1 MSQCIMKPSKKIPKY
16 SGSLQVICRWLLTGL
31 VIVLGPLTIR
41 AQIAAF
47 NFSAAAAPVTGWIN
61 MSGDPSVSVITGT
74 AGGLT
79 LSSVATTNWSPY
91 EGACAVNGYGAY
103 PGAYFPIGVMTNTW
117 FQYNGAANSLANY
130 NEGVPQ
136 LELTGLNP
144 DSTYILRMSAS
155 NVTAWAENPN
165 VFTVAGTTVYA
176 SQSMNPSENT
186 SNGVTFQGI
195 APDATGMIR
204 IYVNT
209 TPSTVMCY
217 IDGLQVFSGTAQVGT
232 PAVAIT
238 APANGTIISEGGN
251 FAIQATATEPGQ
263 TIAKVEFYADTTKI
277 GEVDTA
283 PYNFTWVG
291 PDPGPYQLTAKA
303 TDNVGTINT
312 ASISV
317 DVTSLNY
324 YWSTTGNIGN
334 NGDSNFVGNV
344 DSVRLG
350 FRTKDIERLTIL
362 PTGNVGIGT
371 IAPTAQFHTTGS
383 VRLAGLGNDSTG
395 ADPRVLVSDT
405 GGNLSYRSAASV
417 LGPSIGDGLG
427 ESSSGKLTLGDTI
440 PGSGPYNFKANRYQ
454 YLNGYMYSIGGSVN
468 DPVARPN
475 FRIYNNGNLTAGTT
489 MDLSV
494 NTDWLNAM
502 RYYSKR
508 GILQLGASDR
518 LDTTQSNIVY
528 GTWSE
533 SGLLSNTDDSNKIHG
548 KLLNTLFMGD
558 NDSMSTGTYLKNCL
572 IATEASQLL
581 GSMDSMS
588 GVMSGVCC
596 LPISAPVYNSILG
609 GVSNSFVSPISY
621 SHLNGFLNVVQD
633 TTTSSLAGGEYNQF
647 GGEAQLVMG
656 YYVINRTPYGTTLGN
671 SNVDFS
677 SLPYTGTQGTNAA
690 GIAGYPLL
698 AIGNSSTM
706 DNSVHSNA
714 MTVLFNGR
722 TQINTTGYS
731 NALTQANVTPKA
743 ALEVVSNNS
752 GVLFANMTTAQRNA
766 IVTGDLQNGLLV
778 YNTDSSLF
786 QFYNGSAWSSVGAS
800 VSVAGW
806 DSSGNTGTNPTNNFI
821 GTTDSESLVFRTD
834 NIVHMTILPGGA
846 VGIGTSTLPQPDAQL
861 AVNGTLY
868 ATKVEAIQTGWPDY
882 VFDKGYSLPSLTHL
896 ERYIRLNGHLP
907 GVAPA
912 SEVTA
917 KGIDL
922 GDNQSALLRKI
933 EELTLYLIEA
943 RKQSDLRQKEIDRLE
958 KQNKSLDDHQREID
972 QLMEKLRKMAG
983 NTTTAKQ

>member
-1 MSQCIMKPSKKIPKY
+1 MKPSKKIPKY
-16 SGSLQVICRWLLTGL
+16 SGSLQVIFRWLLTGL

-41 AQIAAF
+41 AQIASF
-47 NFSAAAAPVTGWIN
+47 NFSASPAPVTGWLN

-79 LSSVATTNWSPY
+79 LSSVATINWSPY

-103 PGAYFPIGVMTNTW
+103 PGAYFPIGVMSNTW

-209 TPSTVMCY
+209 TSSTVMCY

-238 APANGTIISEGGN
+238 APTNGTIISEGGN

-263 TIAKVEFYADTTKI
+263 TITKVEFYADTTKI
-277 GEVDTA
+277 GEVDTP
-283 PYNFTWVG
+283 PYNFTWVD
-291 PDPGPYQLTAKA
+291 PDPGAYQLTAKA

-312 ASISV
+312 ASVNV
-317 DVTSLNY
+317 DMTSLNY
-324 YWSTTGNIGN
+324 YWSTTGNISN

-350 FRTKDIERLTIL
+350 FRTKDIERVTITA
-362 PTGNVGIGT
+362 TGNVGIGT

-395 ADPRVLVSDT
+395 ADPRVVVSDT
-405 GGNLSYRSAASV
+405 SGNLSYRSAASV

-440 PGSGPYNFKANRYQ
+440 PGSGPYNFTASRYQ

-468 DPVARPN
+468 NPVTNPD
-475 FRIYNNGNLTAGTT
+475 FRIYSNGDLTAGTT
-489 MDLSV
+489 MDLSI
-494 NTDWLNAM
+494 NTDWETGM
-502 RYYSKR
+502 RYYSKP
-508 GILQLGASDR
+508 GVLQVGSSDR
-518 LDTTQSNIVY
+518 FDTTQGKIVY
-528 GTWSE
+528 GSWPS
-533 SGLLSNTDDSNKIHG
+533 SGLIITSDDSNTVKGKI
-548 KLLNTLFMGD
+548 LNSLFMGD
-558 NDSMSTGTYLKNCL
+558 ENVVDSSVYLEDCL
-572 IATEASQLL
+572 VGSEAATVFSGAGQMNTTLL
-581 GSMDSMS
+581 GGAGLQIHGHVD
-588 GVMSGVCC
+588 
-596 LPISAPVYNSILG
+596 NSILNG
-609 GVSNSFVSPISY
+609 NSQTISNFTSGSYLFGYANTMQDSTIGSLISGA
-621 SHLNGFLNVVQD
+621 N
-633 TTTSSLAGGEYNQF
+633 NQF
-647 GGEAQLVMG
+647 GGVNQLMAGQYMV
-656 YYVINRTPYGTTLGN
+656 NRTPNGTTLGN
-671 SNVDFS
+671 NNVDFP
-677 SLPYTGTQGTNAA
+677 SLSYIGAQGTAVP
-690 GIAGYPLL
+690 GISGYPLL
-698 AIGNSSTM
+698 AIANSASNIGSM
-706 DNSVHSNA
+706 PSNA
-714 MTVLFNGR
+714 FTVLYNGR
-722 TQINTTGYS
+722 TQINTTGFS

-752 GVLFANMTTAQRNA
+752 GVLFANMTTVQRNA
-766 IVTGDLQNGLLV
+766 IATADLQNGLLV

-806 DSSGNTGTNPTNNFI
+806 DPSGNTGTNPTNNFI

-846 VGIGTSTLPQPDAQL
+846 VGIGTSALPQPDAQL

-882 VFDKGYSLPSLTHL
+882 VFDKGYSLPSLANL

-943 RKQSDLRQKEIDRLE
+943 HKQSDLRQKEIDRLE

-972 QLMEKLRKMAG
+972 QLMEKLKKMAG